1 MPEDVSKTLEFA
13 ADRLRKSRGIVGI
26 GSPRASLEANVALR
40 SLVGPQQFYQGVD
53 EQEQQLLSTILNVLR
68 DGPVLSASI
77 RDAEQADAILVLGPD
92 LLNEAPR
99 LALALLQSI
108 RQQPMERVDE
118 LKIPQWDEAAVRNA
132 VQNRRGPLFMAGHRQ
147 TWLHEYATDSYF
159 AAPDDVARLGFAV
172 AGSIGPE
179 APTVSDLS
187 SDVRDLAQRIADA
200 LMQAQ
205 RPLIIA
211 GTGSGSQATIEAAAN
226 VAWALHQQGKQSR
239 LSFVLPEA
247 NSAGLALLG
256 VGA

>member
-1 MPEDVSKTLEFA
+1 MPERGL
-13 ADRLRKSRGIVGI
+13 KSN
-26 GSPRASLEANVALR
+26 SP
-40 SLVGPQQFYQGVD
+40 
-53 EQEQQLLSTILNVLR
+53 
-68 DGPVLSASI
+68 
-77 RDAEQADAILVLGPD
+77 
-92 LLNEAPR
+92 
-99 LALALLQSI
+99 
-108 RQQPMERVDE
+108 
-118 LKIPQWDEAAVRNA
+118 AVRNA
-132 VQNRRGPLFMAGHRQ
+132 VQNRQGPLLMAGHRQ

-211 GTGSGSQATIEAAAN
+211 GTGSGSQATLEAAAN

-256 VGA
+256 GGSLMDAFEKINQG